1 MSAGIIGALVGLA
14 IAAVDFLLLR
24 TLASRVDLAE
34 TRRVLRVT
42 GIFQPVVLLPVIGY
56 FVAPYLIG
64 E

>member
-34 TRRVLRVT
+34 TKRVLNVT
-42 GIFQPVVLLPVIGY
+42 GMSQFVLLPVIGY
-56 FVAPYLIG
+56 FVAPYVIG